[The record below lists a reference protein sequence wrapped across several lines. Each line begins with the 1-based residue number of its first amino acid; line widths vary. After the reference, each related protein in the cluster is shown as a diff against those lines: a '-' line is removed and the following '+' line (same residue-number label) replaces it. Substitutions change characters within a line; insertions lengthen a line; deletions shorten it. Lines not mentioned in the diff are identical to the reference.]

1 MFVEVVIMA
10 RKKIQS
16 FVSVFSS
23 VAVCKGKQKGWDWVR
38 TFYLDNLQVATLA
51 L

>member
-1 MFVEVVIMA
+1 MA
-10 RKKIQS
+10 GKKIPS

-23 VAVCKGKQKGWDWVR
+23 VAVCKEKRERLGLGSNAI
-38 TFYLDNLQVATLA
+38 DNLQVATLILA

>member
-1 MFVEVVIMA
+1 MA

-23 VAVCKGKQKGWDWVR
+23 VVVCKEKKQKGWDWVR